1 MLSHLLKELGAKS
14 KGTVVGDEVYVIRM
28 SQSPVALV
36 EVGFIS
42 QNDDLKKL
50 IDEKYQRECAKALYD
65 SIREMIDVTYEE

>member
-1 MLSHLLKELGAKS
+1 MNKDGDDILIIHNS
-14 KGTVVGDEVYVIRM
+14 KA
-28 SQSPVALV
+28 PVALV